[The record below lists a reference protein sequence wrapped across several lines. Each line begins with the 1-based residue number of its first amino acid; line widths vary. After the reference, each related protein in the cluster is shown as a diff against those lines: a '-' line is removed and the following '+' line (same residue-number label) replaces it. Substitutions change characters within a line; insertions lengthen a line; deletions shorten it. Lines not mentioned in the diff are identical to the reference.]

1 LKGESSGW
9 RLLSKVRETLPV
21 MKAVVIDGYGGSDRL
36 VVREVET
43 PRPGPGQVLLRVRA
57 TSVNPID
64 WMIRSGQL
72 RWVKRARFPA
82 ILGFDVAGE
91 VVEIGPEVSRF
102 APGDAVYALLDSPV
116 GGAYAEF
123 AVARESS
130 LAEKPA
136 VLSFEEAA
144 ALPLAGLTALQA
156 LRDLGE
162 LASREKLLVNGAA
175 GGVGHLAVQ
184 IGAALGAE
192 VTGVAS
198 GGNQSLVL
206 AMGAERAIDYEEID
220 FTGEDVAYDVIFDA
234 VGSCS
239 FDDCA
244 AVLSPQGG
252 VYVST
257 RVGPRLFLWS
267 LLTRLGRL
275 AGQRRQ
281 ARIVLAHPSG
291 QDLAVLGRMVEI
303 GKLRPAV
310 GRVYPLDEIRRA
322 HEASQTGHARGK
334 IVVRIE

>member
-1 LKGESSGW
+1 
-9 RLLSKVRETLPV
+9 
-21 MKAVVIDGYGGSDRL
+21 MKAAVIDGYGGSERL

-64 WMIRSGQL
+64 WKLRSGQL
-72 RWVKRARFPA
+72 RLVKRVRFPA
-82 ILGFDVAGE
+82 ILGFDAAGE
-91 VVEIGPEVSRF
+91 VAEIGPEVSRF
-102 APGDAVYALLDSPV
+102 APGDTVYALLDSP
-116 GGAYAEF
+116 GGYAEY
-123 AVARESS
+123 AVVRESS
-130 LAEKPA
+130 LAPKPE

-156 LRDLGE
+156 LRDLGQ
-162 LASREKLLVNGAA
+162 LVPREKLLVNGAG

-220 FTGEDVAYDVIFDA
+220 FTGEDAAYDVIFDA
-234 VGSCS
+234 VGNRS

-244 AVLSPQGG
+244 AVLSAQGG
-252 VYVST
+252 IYVST
-257 RVGPRLFLWS
+257 HVGPRLFLWS
-267 LLTRLGRL
+267 LLTRLGGL
-275 AGQRRQ
+275 VGQRRQ
-281 ARIVLAHPSG
+281 ARIILTHPSG
-291 QDLAVLGRMVEI
+291 EDLAVLSRMVEI
-303 GKLRPAV
+303 GKLRPAI
-310 GRVYPLDEIRRA
+310 GRAYLLEDIRRA
-322 HEASQTGHARGK
+322 HEASETGHARGK